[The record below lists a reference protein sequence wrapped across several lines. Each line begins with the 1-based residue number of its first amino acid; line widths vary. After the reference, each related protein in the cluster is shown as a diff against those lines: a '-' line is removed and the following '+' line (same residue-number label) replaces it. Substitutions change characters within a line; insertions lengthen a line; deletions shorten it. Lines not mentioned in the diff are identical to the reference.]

1 MILNL
6 APERKYHQDT
16 LSSLNFA
23 NRTKRIE
30 VRETENEPAFKG
42 CTRAVP
48 TSIGISLQR
57 QPLRPLGSFF
67 HNSAVHALSLPNK
80 QGDRHVKGFSVYSD
94 KARLSSAAHTETL
107 RHSPLERPSDPSSSS
122 SRPTK
127 RRSPDRVLLKAQPAI
142 SQKAIEK
149 IIEDKVTD
157 ILTARALGQS
167 ATAPLPDISTEVQK
181 RLEVLEKK
189 IDGKDGGREQGLN
202 FLLTAK
208 QHALRGDDFSALRM
222 YTLAKDYFPDIRKL
236 DLKIKDLRKK
246 VHQRKSENR
255 KNDSL
260 VATLGLDSLKD
271 KHLVYSDFGGPKE
284 NDSGIRGGKVSAQLI
299 TESSKPGTV
308 SKNSEVMR
316 DDSNYETE
324 KHAKDQSYESDGSF
338 RYRTKLKKKGAR
350 SRKMS
355 ENVLTPRTRC
365 LLDIVNTREI
375 SQIRLLRGVGAKKAE
390 VIVAALRDAD
400 EENLN
405 AFTVQSLAE
414 MGRLRGVGP
423 KMVES
428 MRAGLQLGEALK

>member
-30 VRETENEPAFKG
+30 VREIENEPAFKG

-57 QPLRPLGSFF
+57 QPLRPLGTFF
-67 HNSAVHALSLPNK
+67 HNSAVHALNLPSK

-94 KARLSSAAHTETL
+94 KARLSNAAHTETL
-107 RHSPLERPSDPSSSS
+107 RHSPLKRPSDPSLSS

-127 RRSPDRVLLKAQPAI
+127 RRSPDRGLLKAQPAI

-167 ATAPLPDISTEVQK
+167 AMAPQPDISTEVQK
-181 RLEVLEKK
+181 RLEILEKK
-189 IDGKDGGREQGLN
+189 IDGKEGGREQGLN

-222 YTLAKDYFPDIRKL
+222 YTLAKDYFPDNQKL
-236 DLKIKDLRKK
+236 DLKIDNLRKK
-246 VHQRKSENR
+246 AHQRKSENR

-260 VATLGLDSLKD
+260 VATLGSDPLKD
-271 KHLVYSDFGGPKE
+271 KYLVYSDFGGPKE
-284 NDSGIRGGKVSAQLI
+284 NDSGIQGGKVNAQLI
-299 TESSKPGTV
+299 TESSKLGTV
-308 SKNSEVMR
+308 AKDSEVMR
-316 DDSNYETE
+316 DDSDYETE
-324 KHAKDQSYESDGSF
+324 IHAKDQSYESDGSF
-338 RYRTKLKKKGAR
+338 HYRAKPKKKSAR
-350 SRKMS
+350 SKKLY
-355 ENVLTPRTRC
+355 EKVHTPRTKC

-375 SQIRLLRGVGAKKAE
+375 SRIRLLRGVGAKKAE

-400 EENLN
+400 EEKSNT
-405 AFTVQSLAE
+405 FMVQSLAE
-414 MGRLRGVGP
+414 VGRLRGVGP
-423 KMVES
+423 RTVES
-428 MRAGLQLGEALK
+428 MRIGLQLGEALE